1 MSLEEKREK
10 EYALKESKTK
20 TLKDRSAL
28 RKTKDYVFD
37 EATLQALD
45 ALIRKK
51 VIDGLGGVIATG
63 KEGNVFYAYTPSDDV
78 VVCKI
83 YKMET
88 SSFHSMSKYIVG
100 DPRFSDIRK
109 NRRSIILNWCKKEYR
124 NLSIAHE
131 VGVRVPLPLAFKDN
145 VLVMEFIGTIG
156 KEEVEA
162 SVPLRNM
169 HLTKKQGLYCYDK
182 VVEYVA
188 RLFYKG
194 GLIHGD
200 LSEYNILGLVK
211 GKKVEPVIIDIGQGV
226 LEAHPLAQDLINR
239 DVEKLANFFN
249 QFDANITE
257 ESVREKIRAWEKRL

>member
-1 MSLEEKREK
+1 MSLEDKSDK
-10 EYALKESKTK
+10 KYALRESKIK

-37 EATLQALD
+37 EATLHGLD

-100 DPRFSDIRK
+100 DPRFADIRK

-131 VGVRVPLPLAFKDN
+131 VGVRV
-145 VLVMEFIGTIG
+145 
-156 KEEVEA
+156 
-162 SVPLRNM
+162 R
-169 HLTKKQGLYCYDK
+169 
-182 VVEYVA
+182 
-188 RLFYKG
+188 
-194 GLIHGD
+194 HG
-200 LSEYNILGLVK
+200 
-211 GKKVEPVIIDIGQGV
+211 
-226 LEAHPLAQDLINR
+226 
-239 DVEKLANFFN
+239 
-249 QFDANITE
+249 
-257 ESVREKIRAWEKRL
+257 